1 MHFVYYLWFIA
12 NMRSVGMAMNN
23 DFEIIESSA
32 PFLVG
37 ETTGLSNIFL
47 LMKTSVPSGIEF
59 FFSANAVSTKKLH
72 NRRTILPHTNNG
84 VDGASV

>member
-1 MHFVYYLWFIA
+1 
-12 NMRSVGMAMNN
+12 MRSVGMAMNN

-59 FFSANAVSTKKLH
+59 FFFRPTQFQRKSYITVVPYCPILTMEWTARQCDT
-72 NRRTILPHTNNG
+72 TIMSWISN
-84 VDGASV
+84 